1 MPPINHAALSVG
13 VIAASVVIAA
23 GIAIYESPELRR
35 MAENLR
41 QRIAIALH
49 SLGDSISPQERE
61 NLFNRPEDAEGFLRS
76 RGIDVREGEVGVDA
90 DDETRRRQR
99 EELMYWNAL
108 AEQKRGG
115 QRPKEEAPATLQ
127 SKTSFDDFLKQDSN
141 GDQGTF
147 VFNTGANV
155 RGDEADGL
163 RRRGEGPRNLN
174 LSAYSNPFA
183 DENGIDEHVALENSL
198 MDLEQDGNDTDIY
211 SVSHVAREET
221 PRSATL
227 SAPPEHIPAL
237 ANAATPAHQSQT
249 ASTATLERQL
259 GVNEYI
265 TAGPEEQDDAYSSI
279 QAWAQSAHPSF
290 YSPLPES
297 PAGPLSEPEL
307 VSEGMHTPTDSNS
320 LAGSGEDL
328 ANDAR
333 SVDSRYYDVV
343 SESEGMAT
351 PNSWSDVG
359 SEISENE
366 GPQPVHS

>member
-99 EELMYWNAL
+99 EELI
-108 AEQKRGG
+108 
-115 QRPKEEAPATLQ
+115 
-127 SKTSFDDFLKQDSN
+127 FDDFLKQDSN

-198 MDLEQDGNDTDIY
+198 MDLEQDENDTDIY